1 MNKRAAPPPDAAPP
15 RARRARTVARRLAD
29 SAAASDAQNQL
40 HELQVSQI
48 ELELQQQVLA
58 ELLEQKDAAEAGLVR
73 YTELYDQAPVSYLS
87 LWPDGRISRANLAAG
102 DLLAC
107 PRDAL
112 LGKPFEQFVA
122 PEQQGRL
129 RQFLAGV
136 HASGAHSVLEVT
148 LFAGPGRAERVRIE
162 ANLESAG
169 GKCRMVV
176 TDISELHER
185 EAARRRACQVLDSIE
200 EAVLVSDADNRVV
213 AVNPAFTRI
222 TGYQAEEAIGRDPGF
237 LGRHVGRGHAF
248 PLQAWSRLLAHG
260 SWQGEVHN
268 LKRDGTPFVSAM
280 SLTLVRGDDG
290 AVANYIGVF
299 SDITARKQS
308 ERALLELSRELD
320 ARVVARTAELTAA
333 NLALHLEVA
342 ERKRAEAALRQ
353 SREQLRKLGDHLA
366 TVKENERKRIA
377 REIHDELGQNLLA
390 LRLDLSML
398 GQSGAGDRSPLS
410 ARVDAMLD
418 NVDSTIKSVRGIMN
432 ELRPS
437 VLDLGLQAAIEWQI
451 GEFRKRSGLACR
463 LLVDDEHLFAAL
475 PGEIEIVLFRSLQ
488 ESLTNVL
495 RHARASDVE
504 IRLGLAGGRLEL
516 SIEDN
521 GVGIA
526 PRRRGKADTFGLIG
540 IAERVAALG
549 GSFELAPYVEGR
561 GCCLRLAFDLAA
573 AGAQPAGSVPTF
585 GHSPLECPNV
595 GTDPGV

>member
-1 MNKRAAPPPDAAPP
+1 MSKRAAPPTAAAPA
-15 RARRARTVARRLAD
+15 RARAGREAARRTANGT
-29 SAAASDAQNQL
+29 AASDAQRQL

-73 YTELYDQAPVSYLS
+73 YTALYEQAPVGYLS
-87 LWPDGRISRANLAAG
+87 LLPDGRIGRANLAAG
-102 DLLAC
+102 ELLAC
-107 PRDAL
+107 RRDEL
-112 LGKPFEQFVA
+112 LGKTFEQFVA
-122 PEQQGRL
+122 PEQQDRL

-136 HASGAHSVLEVT
+136 HASGAHSVLEVV
-148 LFAGPGRAERVRIE
+148 LFAAPGRAGRVRIE
-162 ANLESAG
+162 ANVDLVG

-176 TDISELHER
+176 TDISDLHER
-185 EAARRRACQVLDSIE
+185 EAARRRANQVLDSIE
-200 EAVLVSDADNRVV
+200 EAVLVSDPANRIV

-222 TGYQAEEAIGRDPGF
+222 TGYRAEEAIGRDPGF
-237 LGRHVGRGHAF
+237 LGRHGGGGRAF

-280 SLTLVRGDDG
+280 SLTLVRGEDG
-290 AVANYIGVF
+290 AVLNYISVF
-299 SDITARKQS
+299 SDITARKQA

-333 NLALHLEVA
+333 NLALRQEVA
-342 ERKRAEAALRQ
+342 ERKRAEAALRR

-398 GQSGAGDRSPLS
+398 GQRGEGDSSPLQP
-410 ARVDAMLD
+410 RVDAMLD

-432 ELRPS
+432 QLRPS

-451 GEFRKRSGLACR
+451 GEFRKRSGLSCR
-463 LLVDDEHLFAAL
+463 LLVDNADLFAAL

-495 RHARASDVE
+495 RHARASDVQ

-526 PRRRGKADTFGLIG
+526 PRQRGKADAFGLVG
-540 IAERVAALG
+540 IAERVDALG
-549 GSFELAPYVEGR
+549 GSFALAPYVEGR
-561 GCCLRLAFDLAA
+561 GCCLRLGFDLAA
-573 AGAQPAGSVPTF
+573 AGAQEEAG
-585 GHSPLECPNV
+585 G
-595 GTDPGV
+595 

>member
-1 MNKRAAPPPDAAPP
+1 MSKRAAPPTAAAPA
-15 RARRARTVARRLAD
+15 RARAGREGARRLAD
-29 SAAASDAQNQL
+29 SAAASDAQKQL

-73 YTELYDQAPVSYLS
+73 YTELYEQAPVSYLS
-87 LWPDGRISRANLAAG
+87 LWPDGRISRANLAAAG
-102 DLLAC
+102 LLAC
-107 PRDAL
+107 RRDEL
-112 LGKPFEQFVA
+112 LGKTFEQFVA
-122 PEQQGRL
+122 PEAQGRL
-129 RQFLAGV
+129 RQFLADV
-136 HASGAHSVLEVT
+136 HASGARSVLEVA
-148 LFAGPGRAERVRIE
+148 LFAGAGRVRIE
-162 ANLESAG
+162 ANLESVG

-176 TDISELHER
+176 TDISDLHAR
-185 EAARRRACQVLDSIE
+185 EAARRRAYQVLDSIE
-200 EAVLVSDADNRVV
+200 EAVLVSGPDNRVV

-237 LGRHVGRGHAF
+237 LGRHVGGGRAF

-280 SLTLVRGDDG
+280 SLTVVRGDDG
-290 AVANYIGVF
+290 AVVNYISVF
-299 SDITARKQS
+299 SDITARKLA

-333 NLALHLEVA
+333 NLALRKEVA
-342 ERKRAEAALRQ
+342 ERKRAEAALRE
-353 SREQLRKLGDHLA
+353 SREQLRNLGDHLA

-398 GQSGAGDRSPLS
+398 GQRGEDDRSPLNQ
-410 ARVDAMLD
+410 RVDAMLD

-451 GEFRKRSGLACR
+451 SEFGKRGGPACR
-463 LLVDDEHLFAAL
+463 LLVANEELFAVL

-526 PRRRGKADTFGLIG
+526 PRQRGKGGAFGLIG

-549 GSFELAPYVEGR
+549 GSFALAPYVEGS
-561 GCCLRLAFDLAA
+561 GCCLRLAFDLTA
-573 AGAQPAGSVPTF
+573 AGALQAAG
-585 GHSPLECPNV
+585 G
-595 GTDPGV
+595 

>member
-1 MNKRAAPPPDAAPP
+1 MSKRAAPPTAAAPA
-15 RARRARTVARRLAD
+15 RARAGREAARRTAD
-29 SAAASDAQNQL
+29 GTAASDAQRQL

-73 YTELYDQAPVSYLS
+73 YTELYEQAPVGYLS
-87 LWPDGRISRANLAAG
+87 LWPDGRICRANLAAAA
-102 DLLAC
+102 LLAC
-107 PRDAL
+107 PRDDL
-112 LGKPFEQFVA
+112 LGRTFEQFVA
-122 PEQQGRL
+122 PEQQAGL
-129 RQFLAGV
+129 RRFLAGV
-136 HASGAHSVLEVT
+136 YASGAHSVLEVA
-148 LFAGPGRAERVRIE
+148 LFAWPGRAGRVRIE
-162 ANLESAG
+162 ANVERDG

-176 TDISELHER
+176 TDIGDLHAR
-185 EAARRRACQVLDSIE
+185 EAARRRAYQVLDSIE
-200 EAVLVSDADNRVV
+200 EAVLVSGPDNRVV

-237 LGRHVGRGHAF
+237 LGRHVGAGQAF

-280 SLTLVRGDDG
+280 SLTLVRGEDG
-290 AVANYIGVF
+290 AVLNYISVF
-299 SDITARKQS
+299 SDITARKQA

-333 NLALHLEVA
+333 NLALRQEVA

-398 GQSGAGDRSPLS
+398 GQRGEGDSSPLQP
-410 ARVDAMLD
+410 RVDAMLD

-432 ELRPS
+432 QLRPS

-451 GEFRKRSGLACR
+451 GEFRKRSGLSCR
-463 LLVDDEHLFAAL
+463 LLVDNADLFAAL

-495 RHARASDVE
+495 RHARASDVQ

-521 GVGIA
+521 GIGIA
-526 PRRRGKADTFGLIG
+526 PRRRGKADAFGLVG
-540 IAERVAALG
+540 IAERVDALG
-549 GSFELAPYVEGR
+549 GSFALAPYVEGS
-561 GCCLRLAFDLAA
+561 GCCLRLGFDLAV
-573 AGAQPAGSVPTF
+573 AGAQEEAG
-585 GHSPLECPNV
+585 G
-595 GTDPGV
+595 